1 MNQEDDKQK
10 APQMMMTYFNCA
22 HNCSAY
28 RQSSVFVPFIM
39 KGLVGLHCTTAHQWG
54 AILLPYQL
62 LTRSSCPW
70 CWKNGLNTYIYIF
83 FSNYFALQIYLLCV
97 LIKKKKMMNKKKT
110 FINALGEILFFLFN
124 LIICSRVLMS
134 FKHIEY
140 GYHFVSAPQLH
151 LITFLVYF

>member
-1 MNQEDDKQK
+1 
-10 APQMMMTYFNCA
+10 
-22 HNCSAY
+22 
-28 RQSSVFVPFIM
+28 M

-110 FINALGEILFFLFN
+110 FINALGEILFFFIQPHYLQSCINVLQTHWVWLSFCLCPIVTFNYISSLF
-124 LIICSRVLMS
+124 LICCGLLSSSDTRASVCFEGARGVLIS
-134 FKHIEY
+134 WY
-140 GYHFVSAPQLH
+140 SLQPCD
-151 LITFLVYF
+151 